1 MAELTEEIR
10 QGMVIRR
17 MLAIHRAVAR
27 LDRGEHAD
35 ACREDRN
42 AAWIHAAVE
51 FAAVG
56 VIESLGAS
64 FDDEGLELAC
74 ARMRA
79 AAIQAM
85 GDELGRIQLEA
96 N

>member
-1 MAELTEEIR
+1 MADFSIANP
-10 QGMVIRR
+10 GMGSSCRSAWR
-17 MLAIHRAVAR
+17 T
-27 LDRGEHAD
+27 AD
-35 ACREDRN
+35 PCSSRTTPF